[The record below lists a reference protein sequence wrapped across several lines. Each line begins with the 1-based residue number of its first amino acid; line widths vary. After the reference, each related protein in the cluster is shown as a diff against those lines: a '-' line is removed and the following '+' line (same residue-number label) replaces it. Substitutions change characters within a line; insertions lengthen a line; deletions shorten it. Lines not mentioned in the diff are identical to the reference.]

1 MPFSTAV
8 TLPILP
14 RSKRQRTA
22 LILFGVAVVMTA
34 LTGQDYWGRPPELLR
49 YFGVVSLYTG
59 GLWLTSG
66 YSARW
71 LDRYV
76 TWQQAP
82 GRRLALTLLVS
93 WGGALVLTILVHLSL
108 ALAHGSPLRGVLAVR
123 YLPNYAVALVATAL
137 LSLFSHSRS
146 FLFGWRAA
154 LVRNE
159 RLEKE
164 MALAEMEK
172 AQAEAAALRQ
182 QLDPHFLF
190 NTLSALTALVKEE
203 PELAVDFIGQLAQV
217 YRYVLHVGQCELVPL
232 AEELAFVE
240 AYVFLQRI
248 RHGEALHIVLP
259 PAGDV
264 PARFA
269 VPPLCLQQLLE
280 NALKHNAAS
289 VRQPLQV
296 HVSLDARASCL
307 TVLNTRRPRRPG
319 PGESLGIG
327 LPNLRARYAHLT
339 AEPVVVAQTPTAFSV
354 RLPLL
359 ELA

>member
-1 MPFSTAV
+1 
-8 TLPILP
+8 
-14 RSKRQRTA
+14 
-22 LILFGVAVVMTA
+22 MTG
-34 LTGQDYWGRPPELLR
+34 LTGRAYLRRPQELLV
-49 YFGVVSLYTG
+49 YFGLVSLYTV

-66 YSARW
+66 YSVTW

-76 TWQQAP
+76 TWKQAP
-82 GRRLALTLLVS
+82 GQRLALTLLVS
-93 WGGALVLTILVHLSL
+93 LGGALALTVLVHLGL
-108 ALAHGSPLRGVLAVR
+108 AAYRGHSLRGLFTAA
-123 YLPNYAVALVATAL
+123 YLPNYGVPLVITAL
-137 LSLFSHSRS
+137 MSMFSHSRS
-146 FLFGWRAA
+146 FLLNWRTA

-164 MALAEMEK
+164 MAQAEKET

-190 NTLSALTALVKEE
+190 NALSALTALVKEE
-203 PELAVDFIGQLAQV
+203 PELAVGFIGQLSQV
-217 YRYVLHVGQCELVPL
+217 YRYVLEVRQRDIVPL
-232 AEELAFVE
+232 AEELAFAR

-248 RHGEALHIVLP
+248 RHGDALHITLP
-259 PAGDV
+259 TAAEV

-269 VPPLCLQQLLE
+269 VPPLCLQLLLE

-289 VRQPLQV
+289 VSKPLHLHIAV
-296 HVSLDARASCL
+296 DAPAKCISVR
-307 TVLNTRRPRRPG
+307 NTLRPRRLG
-319 PGESLGIG
+319 PDDSLGIG

-339 AEPVVVAQTPTAFSV
+339 AAPVVVEHTDTAFVV